1 MRKLTVSV
9 DTAAAI
15 RESRKERQPDPV
27 AAAIIAEFAGADG
40 ISIHLRMDKKH
51 IRDRDLY
58 ILRETV
64 KTSLNL
70 HIAPSPEMIERA
82 LEVKP
87 PEVTLL
93 PEHAGELA
101 TEQGL
106 DLRGQADEVGAIAN
120 QLSAAGCRVYALIDP
135 DPDFIKPA
143 AKAGLNGVEFFAHN
157 YTASSNLEEQKIE
170 LTKLAKAFEVA
181 QKQELETRIAGGLD
195 YVNVLPILQSIKIP
209 EFIIGHNIFARA
221 LITGLEKAVRDMV
234 DIVKFY

>member
-64 KTSLNL
+64 KTRLNL

-87 PEVTLL
+87 SEVTLL
-93 PEHAGELA
+93 PEHSGELA
-101 TEQGL
+101 TEQGF
-106 DLRGQADEVGAIAN
+106 DMRGQADEIASIAN
-120 QLSAAGCRVYALIDP
+120 QLSAAGSRVFALIDP

-143 AKAGLNGVEFFAHN
+143 VKAGLDGVEFFAHN
-157 YTASSNLEEQKIE
+157 YTASMSINERKLEISKI
-170 LTKLAKAFEVA
+170 AKAFEAA
-181 QKQELETRIAGGLD
+181 QKHELETRIAGGLD
-195 YVNVLPILQSIKIP
+195 YINVLPILQSIEIS

-221 LITGLEKAVRDMV
+221 VIIGLDKAVREMV